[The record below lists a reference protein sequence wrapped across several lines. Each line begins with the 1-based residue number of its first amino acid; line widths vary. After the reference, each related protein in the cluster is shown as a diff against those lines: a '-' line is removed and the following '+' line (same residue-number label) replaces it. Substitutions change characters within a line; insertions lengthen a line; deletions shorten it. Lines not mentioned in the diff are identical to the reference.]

1 MTRNWNSGAI
11 NLSYWQSTVQA
22 AAQLPDMAQW
32 RGHGMDAAGN
42 VYSGR
47 FSLSGNLSWY
57 KANDLA
63 LLNNNSENSVS
74 GSLFVSWRPALWPKL
89 SAGVTNYAYQADFFS
104 YNGAEQN
111 SLMRYQLTVD
121 GSPLLATALS
131 DRNAQLTFLASY
143 QGNKSRSQWSQ
154 ADYSSDVGNVF
165 VGFRFARPFL
175 P

>member
-1 MTRNWNSGAI
+1 
-11 NLSYWQSTVQA
+11 
-22 AAQLPDMAQW
+22 
-32 RGHGMDAAGN
+32 
-42 VYSGR
+42 
-47 FSLSGNLSWY
+47 
-57 KANDLA
+57 
-63 LLNNNSENSVS
+63 
-74 GSLFVSWRPALWPKL
+74 L
-89 SAGVTNYAYQADFFS
+89 SAGVTNYAYQADFFN

-121 GSPLLATALS
+121 GSRLLASALS

-143 QGNKSRSQWSQ
+143 QGNKSRSQWTQ